1 MRRIERQLRRERYF
15 VGGRHAGELLHFTGA
30 CAPVQAFDVA
40 LLADF
45 ERALAPGL
53 DEVALGLH
61 RAQAGAVGTQRRD
74 EGRQYNNA
82 GASEQARSLA
92 GTAQVFAAVFGRE
105 AKVGTQA
112 LAQAVAVE

>member
-1 MRRIERQLRRERYF
+1 MRRIERQLGCERYF

-30 CAPVQAFDVA
+30 CAPIQAFDVA

-61 RAQAGAVGTQRRD
+61 GAHACAVGTQGGD
-74 EGRQYNNA
+74 EGRQHDNA
-82 GASEQARSLA
+82 GVREQPCSFA
-92 GTAQVFAAVFGRE
+92 GPAQVFAAVFGRE
-105 AKVGTQA
+105 AKAGAQA